1 MPLGIPLELE
11 LESDGLLEGD
21 EGGLNEGEELLLTE
35 KLEDEEEGEGEGEG
49 EEDDGEETSHGV
61 VVTRY
66 H

>member
-1 MPLGIPLELE
+1 M
-11 LESDGLLEGD
+11 
-21 EGGLNEGEELLLTE
+21 LNEGEELLLTE
-35 KLEDEEEGEGEGEG
+35 KLEGEDEGES